1 MRTLL
6 LATAITFALTTP
18 ALAQG
23 KDSIT
28 IKAMPKTNE
37 EFVKLRNA
45 QATTPEGGAAMFLL
59 AMLAWEKD
67 KDLGEPFFTIALDK
81 GQLKKGKGGYKGYA
95 PGNSAMFLIK
105 RIDGKKV
112 FPKAYVKGTTTKAGY
127 AAKAP
132 FTFKFMRNKHSKQTN
147 GDIKVYVYCSGA
159 DTPRPVRLR
168 KNNRGLWKV
177 VEFSS
182 LVVGMKKPPS
192 KDDDDL

>member
-1 MRTLL
+1 MRIL
-6 LATAITFALTTP
+6 LATVLLFALTTP

-37 EFVKLRNA
+37 EFVKLRDST
-45 QATTPEGGAAMFLL
+45 ATTPEGGAAMFVL
-59 AMLAWEKD
+59 AMMAWEKD
-67 KDLGEPFFTIALDK
+67 KDVGEPFFTIALDK

-112 FPKAYVKGTTTKAGY
+112 FSKSYLDGTSPKKGY

-132 FTFKFMRNKHSKQTN
+132 FKFKFMRNKYSKLSN
-147 GDIKVYVYCSGA
+147 GDIKVFVYCSGA
-159 DTPRPVRLR
+159 DSPRPCRLR

-182 LVVGMKKPPS
+182 LVVGMRKPPS